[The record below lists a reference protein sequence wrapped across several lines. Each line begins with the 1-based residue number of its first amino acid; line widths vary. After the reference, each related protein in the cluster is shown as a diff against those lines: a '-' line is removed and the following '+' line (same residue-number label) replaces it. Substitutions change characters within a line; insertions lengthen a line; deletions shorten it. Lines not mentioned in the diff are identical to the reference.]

1 MDNPEQITNVKPV
14 KRNSIKCAVRISLF
28 LTQYCVFASMEEV
41 VKARSRQFN
50 RDGGIRT
57 VLAAAPAGLVRVG
70 RTGAAAVETAAAVHC
85 QG

>member
-1 MDNPEQITNVKPV
+1 
-14 KRNSIKCAVRISLF
+14 
-28 LTQYCVFASMEEV
+28 MEEV

-57 VLAAAPAGLVRVG
+57 VLAAAPAGLVRVV
-70 RTGAAAVETAAAVHC
+70 RTGAAAVETAAAAAAVHC